1 MGDCVVEGVHGVL
14 EGVLSLVRQDGGKG
28 RGGARHGGGA
38 ELVCGDGVGVQVV
51 YPRLQGG
58 EAAVGWVSGHVLLQV
73 RVGGPERHEIGQGRG
88 GFAQGASG
96 RHGAVRACSEPVL

>member
-38 ELVCGDGVGVQVV
+38 ELVCGDGVVVQVAD
-51 YPRLQGG
+51 PRVHGG
-58 EAAVGWVSGHVLLQV
+58 EAAVGWVSGDVLLQV

-96 RHGAVRACSEPVL
+96 RHGAVRACGEPVL